1 MAEPND
7 RPAAGPKELTG
18 RIGKYE
24 ILRTLGRG
32 AMGHVYVAH
41 DTVLDR
47 DVALKVMVAQIAD
60 DPELKLRFEREA
72 RAIAKMTHPNVV
84 TVFDMGNHSDGSPFI
99 AMELLRGQDLQ
110 KAMRQ
115 VPPLPLERK
124 VAIIV
129 QVLAGLAQAH
139 EAGIVHRDIKPANI
153 FIKED
158 GTVKIMDFG
167 VARLTTA
174 SITGTGN
181 IVGTAD
187 YMSPEQVQ
195 GAKVDGRS
203 DLFSVGCLLFELLAG
218 RKPFH
223 AESLMAIF
231 YKITHEEADFSLIP
245 AGPEHE
251 SLLPLLRKAL
261 ARQAG
266 ERYQTAREFAR
277 DLRDWLRTHAPETAA
292 QGILDESGASA
303 TIVDGP
309 QSMTPTGATMDLGR
323 PRTGPPSRRTA
334 ATTRAAGATV
344 LEPAPPRP
352 VARRAPAPAP
362 RVRSSSGHGLLPWLA
377 LGLLLVALAGAL
389 VFFWRGRQPVAPSA
403 TGHEPAPP
411 PTSLALAPAPSEP
424 PVTVATPPPP
434 PVTAAP
440 QPTFAQAE
448 GRAASSIR
456 EARAAFEA
464 SSYDRAIAAAQR
476 ALRDDSESAAAR
488 QVLEKALA
496 GQKALVRVASA
507 KVALARGDLAV
518 ADEEATRALAEAPWD
533 RAAVELRSRIE
544 ASREQARR
552 DAETKA
558 QQARTARVNLLL
570 AQAASAMEAKQFD
583 AAAAAYNQVLE
594 IDPGN
599 VAALTGKSNAIT
611 AKTVAEAAAGAVR
624 ATTPAHGFVAGR
636 TEAKGRETSGGLVGF
651 EEGGVAVKR
660 ATQAAELPGKIH
672 FETIPAAPQP
682 GQRFSVSAYLR
693 NEGAQPIQLASML
706 VATTIDGRTQK
717 GRVPLVT
724 TTVAPRDRAL
734 VFQARDQL
742 LREGTSAWTIEVS
755 LVTSAGE
762 TYRSTLSWK

>member
-1 MAEPND
+1 MAEPSD
-7 RPAAGPKELTG
+7 RHAAGPKELTG
-18 RIGKYE
+18 QIGKYE

-60 DPELKLRFEREA
+60 DPELKQRFEREA

-84 TVFDMGNHSDGSPFI
+84 TVFDLGSHSDGSPYI
-99 AMELLRGQDLQ
+99 AMELLRGRDLQ

-115 VPPLPLERK
+115 APPLPLERK

-153 FIKED
+153 FIRED
-158 GTVKIMDFG
+158 GSVKIMDFG

-174 SITGTGN
+174 SMTGTGN

-218 RKPFH
+218 RRPFH

-231 YKITHEEADFSLIP
+231 YKITHEELDFSLIP
-245 AGPEHE
+245 EGPEYDG
-251 SLLPLLRKAL
+251 LLPPLRKAL
-261 ARQAG
+261 AKQAG
-266 ERYQTAREFAR
+266 ERYQTAREFAK

-292 QGILDESGASA
+292 QGVLAEVAASA

-309 QSMTPTGATMDLGR
+309 QSITPSGVTTDLGR
-323 PRTGPPSRRTA
+323 PRTGPTSRRTA
-334 ATTRAAGATV
+334 AGTRAAGATV
-344 LEPAPPRP
+344 LEPAPSRP
-352 VARRAPAPAP
+352 AARRAPVPAP
-362 RVRSSSGHGLLPWLA
+362 PVRSSGRGLLPWLA
-377 LGLLLVALAGAL
+377 LGLLLATLAGAL
-389 VFFWRGRQPVAPSA
+389 VFVWRSRQPVAPPA
-403 TGHEPAPP
+403 TSHEPAPP
-411 PTSLALAPAPSEP
+411 ATSLALAPAVTEP
-424 PVTVATPPPP
+424 PVTVAPPAPPPL
-434 PVTAAP
+434 TAAP

-456 EARAAFEA
+456 EARAAFDA
-464 SSYDRAIAAAQR
+464 GSYARAIAAAQQ
-476 ALRDDSESAAAR
+476 ALRDDAGSAVAK

-507 KVALARGDLAV
+507 RAALARGDLA
-518 ADEEATRALAEAPWD
+518 AAENETTLALAEAPWD

-544 ASREQARR
+544 AAKEQAQR
-552 DAETKA
+552 DGEAKA
-558 QQARTARVNLLL
+558 QQARTARVNALLG
-570 AQAASAMEAKQFD
+570 QAASAMEAKQFD
-583 AAAAAYNQVLE
+583 AAVAAYNQVLE
-594 IDPGN
+594 LEPGN
-599 VAALTGKSNAIT
+599 IAAHTGKSNAIT
-611 AKTVAEAAAGAVR
+611 AKTVAEAAAGGGR
-624 ATTPAHGFVAGR
+624 APAAPVHGFVAGR
-636 TEAKGRETSGGLVGF
+636 TDAKGRESSAGLVGF
-651 EEGGVAVKR
+651 EESGVAVKR

-672 FETIPAAPQP
+672 FETVPAAPQP
-682 GQRFSVSAYLR
+682 GERFSVSAYLR
-693 NEGAQPIQLASML
+693 NEGSQPIQLASML
-706 VATTIDGRTQK
+706 VATTIDGKTQK
-717 GRVPLVT
+717 GRVPLVA

-742 LREGTSAWTIEVS
+742 LREGTRAWTIEVS
-755 LVTSAGE
+755 LFTSAGE
-762 TYRSTLSWK
+762 TYRNTLSWK